1 MSAMSSNGEQANK
14 PPQNGAPVCPT
25 SPSKRVAQR
34 RDLRIDGAGRR
45 APPTQAA
52 DFSRVDGWPNHQR
65 LARVLGAPPLVAVT
79 GGSARGVC
87 PGPRPPPPR
96 HHTNIPR
103 GVERHSTKHVNQTQ
117 APRRRFHRRG
127 ARRAGRGGGARHGS
141 LRSVPGHRNHPHKRS
156 RTITSGGRHGQV
168 HKSRR
173 EGQARS

>member
-1 MSAMSSNGEQANK
+1 MSSNGEQANK

-87 PGPRPPPPR
+87 PGPRPPPPQPPACR
-96 HHTNIPR
+96 PASWGLRSTTSSEPSRSDAPSICNVAQVPAPR
-103 GVERHSTKHVNQTQ
+103 GPLWIMGDVFL
-117 APRRRFHRRG
+117 RRYYTVFDYG
-127 ARRAGRGGGARHGS
+127 
-141 LRSVPGHRNHPHKRS
+141 NKRLGFA
-156 RTITSGGRHGQV
+156 TA
-168 HKSRR
+168 K
-173 EGQARS
+173 

>member
-14 PPQNGAPVCPT
+14 PSQNGAPVCPT
-25 SPSKRVAQR
+25 SPSKRVPQR
-34 RDLRIDGAGRR
+34 RDVRIDGAGRR

-65 LARVLGAPPLVAVT
+65 LARVLGAPPRVAVT

-127 ARRAGRGGGARHGS
+127 ARRAGRGGRARHGFV
-141 LRSVPGHRNHPHKRS
+141 RSKSSDRNNTHKRS
-156 RTITSGGRHGQV
+156 CSTPSGRGHR
-168 HKSRR
+168 
-173 EGQARS
+173 

>member
-25 SPSKRVAQR
+25 SPSKRVPQR
-34 RDLRIDGAGRR
+34 RDVRIDGAGRR

-127 ARRAGRGGGARHGS
+127 ARRAGRGGSARHRS
-141 LRSVPGHRNHPHKRS
+141 LRSVPGHGDNSHVSTGSTPS
-156 RTITSGGRHGQV
+156 RGRH
-168 HKSRR
+168 R
-173 EGQARS
+173 